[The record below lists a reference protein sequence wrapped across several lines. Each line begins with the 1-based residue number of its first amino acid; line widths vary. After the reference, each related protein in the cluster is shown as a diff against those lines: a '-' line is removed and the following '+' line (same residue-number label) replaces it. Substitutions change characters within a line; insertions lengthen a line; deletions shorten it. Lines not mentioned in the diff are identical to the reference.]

1 MKGPM
6 LAFVVTSDRA
16 DPQVARLEQLLAKH
30 GYTIVGKT
38 AIDDVVGDPQLE
50 AHRDSLV
57 LVPSL
62 GGAEVDV
69 ERVIRL
75 AGQVTGRT
83 FVIYVTDEIS
93 QAQYKALVRT
103 GAADCVGWDSAMRE
117 IVEISQRVSA
127 STPGATRQSAATP
140 EARHVVISFLGTCGG
155 SGNTTLALETAA
167 CLATAKG
174 KDARSVAIVDLNF
187 ERSVMADYLDLMPR
201 LDIDQVMRNPQRL
214 DRYMLDI
221 FTSKHASTLDMFAS
235 AAEHVD
241 ASTINADVVFALLEH
256 ITDLYDIVVL
266 DLPPYRA
273 RWVDL
278 VLKDSDLVF
287 VTGLYSVPSVKQV
300 MHELKHLNDLELA
313 PDQVAVIANQCRT
326 TLFGSVLRDGNID
339 GVLAGRRVLYVQ
351 QDWSFAL
358 DCVNA
363 GVSMVLSKPR
373 RGICRDIRKIADA
386 ALAVRPKP
394 TP

>member
-1 MKGPM
+1 M
-6 LAFVVTSDRA
+6 LAFVVTSDRT

-30 GYTIVGKT
+30 GYMIVGKT
-38 AIDDVVGDPQLE
+38 AIDDVASDPQLE

-57 LVPSL
+57 VVPSIT
-62 GGAEVDV
+62 GQEVDV

-75 AGQVTGRT
+75 AGQVAGRA
-83 FVIYVTDEIS
+83 FVIYVADDIT
-93 QAQYKALVRT
+93 QAQYKSLVRT
-103 GAADCVGWDSAMRE
+103 GAADWVGWESAMRE

-127 STPGATRQSAATP
+127 STPGASRQGAATP

-155 SGNTTLALETAA
+155 CGNTTLALETAA

-201 LDIDQVMRNPQRL
+201 LDIAQVMRNPQRL

-235 AAEHVD
+235 ADDHID
-241 ASTINADVVFALLEH
+241 ASAIDGGVVFALLEH

-266 DLPPYRA
+266 DMPPYRA
-273 RWVDL
+273 RWVDP

-287 VTGLYSVPSVKQV
+287 VTGIYSVPSVKQM
-300 MHELKHLNDLELA
+300 MHELKHLNELELA
-313 PDQVAVIANQCRT
+313 PEQIAVIANQCRT
-326 TLFGSVLRDGNID
+326 TPFGGVLRDGNID
-339 GVLAGRRVLYVQ
+339 GVLAERRVLYVQ
-351 QDWSFAL
+351 QDWPFAL
-358 DCVNA
+358 DCVNT

-373 RGICRDIRKIADA
+373 RGICRDIRKIGDT
-386 ALAVRPKP
+386 ALAVRPKV